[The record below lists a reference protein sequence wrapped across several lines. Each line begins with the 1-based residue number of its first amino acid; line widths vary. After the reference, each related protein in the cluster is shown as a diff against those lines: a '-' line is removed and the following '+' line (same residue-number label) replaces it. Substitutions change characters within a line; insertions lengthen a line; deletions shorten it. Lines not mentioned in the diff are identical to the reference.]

1 MGNFSKTVNN
11 IDYIQNEVEILNTF
25 ICGNKTEIENY
36 KKKEITKDIGEDD
49 EFNVSEYIH
58 PKNKNIFI
66 KFYYEEIN
74 EELIKSI
81 FNRLKMKYGGKNNL
95 ILILFKNQDEKEII
109 KLIKVILDNL
119 LIMPIVYKPII
130 IFAKKI
136 ANENYDEDIESEE
149 CRYRINIL
157 NIYKNDYDKN
167 IINKYIDFVIY
178 KENDYIKVNKKI
190 NSVFCYYNNISD
202 IISILDEMLTNK
214 NTQLNRINK
223 IKHKACLNI
232 LVLGRPGTGK
242 STLINLLLN
251 KRKAKEGI
259 GLSIT
264 RKISKYIHNKYPIS
278 FQDTPGF
285 ENKEDLN
292 KLYKY
297 LKDTNHFF
305 KEGKNK
311 IHLILYLINASN
323 ERTFNNEEVELIK
336 YINSKLEIP
345 IFFVCTKCK
354 NLDYAKDFE
363 ETIKLSFWQNFGE
376 ETNLV
381 KNIYYCHLINEKDGI
396 YKRFG
401 IDKLLDSIQ
410 KKFENEINRNNENN
424 TFICL
429 TKYENFQEYLFKL
442 TNEIIENYSFLTYK
456 NEEAKNEHSKIKNKK
471 YNDYEPDKINELL
484 IDNLAFEL
492 NSETTGKIFCKLYL
506 DEIKEQVN
514 LEIEREREE
523 KKSCNLFSQSNDIS
537 IKNIKIK
544 DLEIKKYV
552 NITKTIGLKARN
564 DFLNDFYDDNN
575 YKNYFKSLIDT
586 YKYALES
593 LPNLVKEME

>member
-136 ANENYDEDIESEE
+136 DKENYDEDIESEE
-149 CRYRINIL
+149 FRFSINIL